1 MSLKKG
7 IATFWLFL
15 LGWAI
20 ATSYLSKPTYIFYAG
35 VATSI
40 IVDIVRELIEKNK

>member
-1 MSLKKG
+1 MRWKKS
-7 IATFWLFL
+7 IATFWLIL

-20 ATSYLSKPTYIFYAG
+20 ATSYLSTPTYIFYAG

-40 IVDIVRELIEKNK
+40 IVDIVRELIETN